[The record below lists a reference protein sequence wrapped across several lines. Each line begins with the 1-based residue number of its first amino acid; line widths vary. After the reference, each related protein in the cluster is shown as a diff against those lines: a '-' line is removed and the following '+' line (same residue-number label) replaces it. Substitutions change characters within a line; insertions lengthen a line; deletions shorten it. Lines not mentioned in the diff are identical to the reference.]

1 MDEKRFY
8 PAWWLP
14 GAHLQT
20 LWPFLF
26 TAHYRLDLHRERIEL
41 PDGDFLDLDWMPPSK
56 GPLVLIL
63 HGLEGSKDS
72 AYIQRLLPLLQDAG
86 LQGVVMHFRGCSGEP
101 NRLARA
107 YHAGETQDVAY
118 VVSHL
123 LSIERKRPII
133 AIGFSLGGNVL
144 LKWMGETSVHNPLA
158 AASAISVPFDLHA
171 SARRLECGVSRIYQA
186 YLLRSLRIGILRK
199 LDLLESS
206 FGITRDEIKKLRTL
220 RSFDNRITAPLHGFR
235 NVDDYYTRA
244 SSRPWL
250 RHIAIPTLI
259 IQAIN
264 DPFMQKTGIPGRGEL
279 SSSIDFELSRS
290 GGHVGFISG
299 HLPGLPCP
307 WFEPRVIR
315 WLLDKQKQSMRGG
328 PTAHAQNDKSSNQ
341 STRDC

>member
-1 MDEKRFY
+1 MRDDMNFHCLVSTQLTPMDNKRFP

-26 TAHYRLDLHRERIEL
+26 TPHCPLDLRRERIEL
-41 PDGDFLDLDWMPPSK
+41 PDGDFLDLDWMSPSD

-63 HGLEGSKDS
+63 HGLEGSRDS
-72 AYIQRLLPLLQDAG
+72 AYIQRLFPLLQVAG

-107 YHAGETQDVAY
+107 YHAGDTQDVAY

-123 LSIERKRPII
+123 LSIESERPIV

-144 LKWMGETSVHNPLA
+144 LKWMGETGDNNPLI

-171 SARRLECGVSRIYQA
+171 SADRLECGLSRIYQA
-186 YLLRSLRIGILRK
+186 YLLKALRIAILRK

-206 FGITRDEIKKLRTL
+206 LDITRDEIKKLRTL
-220 RSFDNRITAPLHGFR
+220 RSFDNRITAPLHGFS

-250 RHIAIPTLI
+250 RRIVVPTLI
-259 IQAIN
+259 IQASN
-264 DPFMQKTGIPGRGEL
+264 DPFMQKSGIPERNEL
-279 SSSIDFELSRS
+279 SSCIDFELTRS

-299 HLPGLPCP
+299 RVPGLPYP
-307 WFEPRVIR
+307 WFETRVIR
-315 WLLDKQKQSMRGG
+315 WFLDKYE
-328 PTAHAQNDKSSNQ
+328 KSIRSI
-341 STRDC
+341 